1 MENIKNRKAIVAAF
15 SLAVSIILVVVKV
28 LIAYFSNSIGVFS
41 EALNNG
47 LDLVTVLIAFL
58 AVRISL
64 RPPDR
69 DHTYGHGKYEN
80 LSAAAELV
88 IISLLSIYIIYRSID
103 RIVSRDF
110 QLNLNNYVFIV
121 LAASIALNLIR
132 VLIIGRAARK
142 YRSSIFEAE
151 FLNYMSDIA
160 SSIIVILGLIFARTG
175 FLLADPIASIIVA
188 IIVLAFALKLSI
200 KVFRN
205 LLDYIPAEV
214 TSKIRGVLD
223 SIKDIKSINEL
234 RIHEVGNIKFINIE
248 AGIDEN
254 MYLSR
259 AEKVKKQVRK
269 NIDDL
274 FPGCRIIL
282 ELKTEFSQDNLISK
296 IKEIILDNHEIEDIH
311 NISIYEIGDQLDI
324 SVHIMLKKHLQL
336 AETEVLTKGLEDQI
350 KSKIPVLRSIY
361 IHIEEQKERK
371 AFTDITSASKK
382 LIGEIKTVISD
393 YIDPDTCHN
402 FTILKSGYKY
412 NIAFHCRL
420 NPRLKVGQAHDIIT
434 SIEGLIR
441 ENIKDIGDLAI
452 HVEPS

>member
-1 MENIKNRKAIVAAF
+1 MEDINRKKIMIAAF
-15 SLAVSIILVVVKV
+15 SLAVSVVLVAVKV
-28 LIAYFSNSIGVFS
+28 IIAYFSNSIGVFS

-88 IISLLSIYIIYRSID
+88 VISLLSIYIIYRSIE
-103 RIVSRDF
+103 RIVSGDF
-110 QLNLNNYVFIV
+110 QLYLNNYVFIV
-121 LAASIALNLIR
+121 LAASVVLNVVR
-132 VLIIGRAARK
+132 VLIIGRAARQ

-160 SSIIVILGLIFARTG
+160 SSIIIIMGLIFARTG

-188 IIVLAFALKLSI
+188 VIVLVFALRLSI

-205 LLDYIPAEV
+205 LLDYIPADV
-214 TSKIRGVLD
+214 TSKIRYELD
-223 SIKDIKSINEL
+223 SIKEIKSISEL

-259 AEKVKKQVRK
+259 AEKIKNLVRQK
-269 NIDDL
+269 IGRI
-274 FPGCRIIL
+274 FPGSRIIL
-282 ELKTEFSQDNLISK
+282 ELKKESSQDNLNYK
-296 IKEIILDNHEIEDIH
+296 IKEIILDYRKIEDIH
-311 NISIYEIGDQLDI
+311 DVSIYEIGEQLDI
-324 SVHIMLKKHLQL
+324 SVHIILRKHLDL
-336 AETEVLTKGLEDQI
+336 SETEILTKGIEEEV
-350 KSKIPVLRSIY
+350 KSKIPALRSIY
-361 IHIEEQKERK
+361 LHIEEQKEK
-371 AFTDITSASKK
+371 QAFKDITSISKS
-382 LIGEIKTVISD
+382 LIEQIKAIISS
-393 YIDPDTCHN
+393 YIEPETCHN
-402 FTILKSGYKY
+402 FTILKSGNTY

-420 NPRLKVGQAHDIIT
+420 NPLLKVDQAHGIIT
-434 SIEGLIR
+434 SVEGLIR
-441 ENIKDIGDLAI
+441 ENIKDIGDLSI